1 MSKEIRVALLALV
14 AIAVSYWGYNF
25 IIGKNLLA
33 QTNFYY
39 VEYED
44 VGGLQTSTEVRINGV
59 QVGRVGEITNQLD
72 EQKVLVRLD
81 LDPDIRIPK
90 TTKAFILTETFMGAK
105 AVELRYDRY
114 CSGDDCAS
122 DGDYIQG
129 EALGML
135 SSMIPKDEMNVY
147 LDEISSTLK
156 SLVTTL
162 NEQMLSEDAQ
172 GPLANSLRDLES
184 TMGNLKSS
192 TGQLNRLIY
201 RSSDE
206 LSGSLDN
213 INTLTNTL
221 ADNNEAIG
229 NILQNTDKFTSQL
242 GELDLKATVEELETT
257 VSALKAT
264 IQKAETTFA
273 GVNQVVD
280 GIEQGDGTLGKLFQD
295 PDLYYEL
302 STLSERADSLINDI
316 QSRPYRYVPLKSR
329 KRVKRYDRKDEA
341 LEEGESGN

>member
-1 MSKEIRVALLALV
+1 
-14 AIAVSYWGYNF
+14 
-25 IIGKNLLA
+25 
-33 QTNFYY
+33 
-39 VEYED
+39 
-44 VGGLQTSTEVRINGV
+44 
-59 QVGRVGEITNQLD
+59 
-72 EQKVLVRLD
+72 
-81 LDPDIRIPK
+81 
-90 TTKAFILTETFMGAK
+90 MGAK
-105 AVELRYDRY
+105 AIELRYDRY
-114 CSGDDCAS
+114 CSGDDCAK
-122 DGDYIQG
+122 DGDFIQG
-129 EALGML
+129 ESLGML
-135 SSMIPKDEMNVY
+135 SSMVPKDELNIY

-162 NEQMLSEDAQ
+162 NDQMLSEDAE

-184 TMGNLKSS
+184 TMGNLKST
-192 TGQLNRLIY
+192 TGQLNSLMY

-221 ADNNEAIG
+221 ADNNEAIK

-257 VSALKAT
+257 VAALKST
-264 IQKAETTFA
+264 IQEAETTFD

-280 GIEQGDGTLGKLFQD
+280 GIEHGEGTLGKLFQD
-295 PDLYYEL
+295 PELYHEL
-302 STLSERADSLINDI
+302 SSLSDRADSLINDI

-341 LEEGESGN
+341 LEEEESGS